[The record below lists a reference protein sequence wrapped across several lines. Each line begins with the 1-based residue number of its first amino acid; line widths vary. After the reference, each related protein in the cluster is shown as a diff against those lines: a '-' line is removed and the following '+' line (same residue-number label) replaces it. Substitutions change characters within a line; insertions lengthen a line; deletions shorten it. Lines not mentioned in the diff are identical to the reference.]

1 MRIRADHNDVAG
13 ALALAERAANAPAPA
28 PLDQLMKRNAAAILP
43 ALRAGN
49 GKAAAAQARKLLP
62 FGKLPE

>member
-1 MRIRADHNDVAG
+1 MAAKPHDGVYLPG
-13 ALALAERAANAPAPA
+13 WQAERAANAPAPA